1 MSGCNIERAFIC
13 EHPRNDLVKPAMITD
28 LSATLYENDRLIHL
42 RQQGIIRLN
51 EGLSCIGTNPD
62 KSFTAPGDDDQFGRA
77 SRYEVRTAAT
87 ALGFDQFRED
97 FTKGDNL
104 PRHFYNEGS
113 MFR

>member
-42 RQQGIIRLN
+42 
-51 EGLSCIGTNPD
+51 
-62 KSFTAPGDDDQFGRA
+62 SFTAPGDDDQFGRA
-77 SRYEVRTAAT
+77 TRYEVRTAAT

-97 FTKGDNL
+97 FGKGDSV
-104 PRHFYNEGS
+104 PREFYNEGS
-113 MFR
+113 MFRYVWP